1 MRIVNATRYFSNAK
15 RITEITDLGREELLK
30 LLCSNN
36 KLNFNELKIKSNS
49 QINQDIFVISNLHG
63 KKNGYFV
70 EFGATDGIGLSNTL
84 LLEKEYGWNGILVE
98 PGKNWRE
105 ELVKNRKAKIDFR
118 CVAASS
124 NDYVTF
130 SEATSPELSTIAG
143 FENHDQNKRT
153 TKSTYSV
160 ETVSLIDLLI
170 EYEAPKIIDY
180 ISIDTEGTE
189 FDILKNFDFGGY
201 KFKIM
206 TVEHNFTSE
215 RDKIFQ
221 LLTANG
227 YQRIW
232 SEFTQFDDWYIHP
245 AVI

>member
-1 MRIVNATRYFSNAK
+1 
-15 RITEITDLGREELLK
+15 
-30 LLCSNN
+30 
-36 KLNFNELKIKSNS
+36 
-49 QINQDIFVISNLHG
+49 
-63 KKNGYFV
+63 
-70 EFGATDGIGLSNTL
+70 LSNTL
-84 LLEKEYGWNGILVE
+84 LLEKEYGWNGIPVE

-105 ELVKNRKAKIDFR
+105 ELVKNRKTKIDFR

-124 NDYVTF
+124 KDYVTF
-130 SEATSPELSTIAG
+130 SEATSPELSTVAG

-189 FDILKNFDFGGY
+189 FDILKNFNFGEY

-227 YQRIW
+227 YHRIW
-232 SEFTQFDDWYIHP
+232 SEFTQFDDWYVHP
-245 AVI
+245 AII

>member
-30 LLCSNN
+30 LLCTKND
-36 KLNFNELKIKSNS
+36 LNFNELRSKSKS

-63 KKNGYFV
+63 KENGYFV

-105 ELVKNRKAKIDFR
+105 ELVKNRKVKVDFR
-118 CVAASS
+118 CVADSS
-124 NDYVTF
+124 KNYVTF

-170 EYEAPKIIDY
+170 EHGAPKIIDY

-189 FDILKNFDFGGY
+189 FDILKDFNFGEY

-227 YQRIW
+227 YHRIW

>member
-1 MRIVNATRYFSNAK
+1 MKIVNATRYFGNAK

-30 LLCSNN
+30 LLCTNN
-36 KLNFNELKIKSNS
+36 DLNFNELRAKSKS
-49 QINQDIFVISNLHG
+49 QINQDIFVISNHRG

-70 EFGATDGIGLSNTL
+70 EFGATDGIGLSNTF

-105 ELVKNRKAKIDFR
+105 ELVKNRKGRIDFR
-118 CVAASS
+118 CVAANSK
-124 NDYVTF
+124 NYVAF
-130 SEATSPELSTIAG
+130 NEATSPELSTIAG

-170 EYEAPKIIDY
+170 EHDAPKKIDY

-189 FDILKNFDFGGY
+189 FDILKNFDFGEY

-221 LLTANG
+221 LLNANG
-227 YQRIW
+227 YHRIW
-232 SEFTQFDDWYIHP
+232 SEFTQFDDWYINP
-245 AVI
+245 SVI